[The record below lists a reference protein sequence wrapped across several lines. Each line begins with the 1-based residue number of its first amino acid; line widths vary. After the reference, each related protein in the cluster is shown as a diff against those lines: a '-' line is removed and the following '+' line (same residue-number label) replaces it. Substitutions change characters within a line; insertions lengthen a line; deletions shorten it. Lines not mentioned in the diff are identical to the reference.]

1 MVWRYALLVSVL
13 RYALLVSVLRYALLV
28 SGLRYALLLS
38 PRATRFTYGAI
49 VVKAHLKSP
58 LRRSAASRRSAP
70 NRLHRS

>member
-28 SGLRYALLLS
+28 S

-49 VVKAHLKSP
+49 AVKARFCNP
-58 LRRSAASRRSAP
+58 GV
-70 NRLHRS
+70 NV